1 MMASKDT
8 VYIVFGAFFG
18 YKGQPLEQVSSI
30 LTSKKDARE
39 LVESYKKK
47 NNYTKY
53 YILKLSE
60 II

>member
-1 MMASKDT
+1 MMISKDK
-8 VYIVFGAFFG
+8 VYIVFKDYYGE
-18 YKGQPLEQVSSI
+18 KLEQVSSI

-47 NNYTKY
+47 NKYTKY

-60 II
+60 VI